1 MDCSDKI
8 LRNRFKETRRRYSL
22 AVKRTLK
29 KAIKFEGQLLF
40 RLRDTSNEILDTS
53 LLKLSDLRPILNVR
67 CSIKAI
73 RVLTVFILSFSFR
86 FGLPRESYLVF
97 DVRFLSNLF
106 YVAGLEKL
114 RALDQRGE
122 CISKV
127 R

>member
-8 LRNRFKETRRRYSL
+8 LRNRFKETRRWYSL

-29 KAIKFEGQLLF
+29 EAIKFEGQLLF
-40 RLRDTSNEILDTS
+40 RLGDTSNEILDTS
-53 LLKLSDLRPILNVR
+53 LLKLSYLRPILNVR
-67 CSIKAI
+67 CSIKAK

-86 FGLPRESYLVF
+86 FGLPRESDLVF

-114 RALDQRGE
+114 RALDQRGG
-122 CISKV
+122 